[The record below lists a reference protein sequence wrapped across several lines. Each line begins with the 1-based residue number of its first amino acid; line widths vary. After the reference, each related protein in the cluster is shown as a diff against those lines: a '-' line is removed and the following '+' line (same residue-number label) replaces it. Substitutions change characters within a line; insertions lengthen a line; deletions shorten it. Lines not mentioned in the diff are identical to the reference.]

1 MNKYYGFVFHTVC
14 LLQILIFSTL
24 PTLGMDKE
32 EFGGSDNSLSS
43 RIITAEQPR
52 EEFYVFGM
60 GQGNSQLAIYEGQKF
75 AVLYDCGSSSLQKHP
90 KYVDRSKENQEITI
104 INTLYTKNENY
115 SYFET
120 SIGKKMDEEKQSPS
134 RNTLESN
141 YNLNSVLEGLGKLD
155 IGVTNSASNEA
166 KISTKQAEISRIQ
179 LEEFIKQTIKNLSIN
194 HLFIFLSH
202 PDKDHINYIN
212 EKTIP
217 TEAASGDLKVTAF
230 LCGDWSKDTEEI
242 RQVKKI
248 FSVRKNTGYFYPLN
262 ILLDKQRFRGSLAN
276 LLEKISLDT
285 NYYERFGA
293 GVREHFKDFDEN
305 FMKESGEK
313 IFIESMNH
321 NTQNDNDESPIISF
335 KMPNIGMRFICTGD
349 IGERDN
355 KESNILLNLFTAK
368 GEIYKQDDR
377 LLTALILPHH
387 GSNNNISSHL
397 GHLFNPDLLII
408 SSGNGKQYGHPDII
422 VKPNNDFTIE

>member
-155 IGVTNSASNEA
+155 IGEYED
-166 KISTKQAEISRIQ
+166 K
-179 LEEFIKQTIKNLSIN
+179 LEVLRKHFI
-194 HLFIFLSH
+194 
-202 PDKDHINYIN
+202 
-212 EKTIP
+212 
-217 TEAASGDLKVTAF
+217 V
-230 LCGDWSKDTEEI
+230 
-242 RQVKKI
+242 
-248 FSVRKNTGYFYPLN
+248 
-262 ILLDKQRFRGSLAN
+262 
-276 LLEKISLDT
+276 
-285 NYYERFGA
+285 
-293 GVREHFKDFDEN
+293 
-305 FMKESGEK
+305 
-313 IFIESMNH
+313 
-321 NTQNDNDESPIISF
+321 
-335 KMPNIGMRFICTGD
+335 
-349 IGERDN
+349 
-355 KESNILLNLFTAK
+355 
-368 GEIYKQDDR
+368 
-377 LLTALILPHH
+377 
-387 GSNNNISSHL
+387 
-397 GHLFNPDLLII
+397 
-408 SSGNGKQYGHPDII
+408 GNG
-422 VKPNNDFTIE
+422 